1 MRPYKKKL
9 LTCMLNHKQGTL
21 LGISYGLSQ
30 LTKPARIM
38 LFLVMTPVIAHF
50 ALKEERPKRD

>member
-1 MRPYKKKL
+1 
-9 LTCMLNHKQGTL
+9 MLDHKQGTL